1 MAGRP
6 ISSLPSVNRQ
16 AKAQIGILMKN
27 ELTFAQL
34 SDPHLSSLEDVQW
47 RDLASKRLLGYLSW
61 RKRRRAEHRS
71 EILESMQR
79 DLQQTAPEHL
89 VITGDLT
96 HIGLPDEFRQV
107 RVWLESLGAPGDVTV
122 IPGNHDAYVEVPW
135 ENSFAHWQ
143 PWMVPDEMPAANVQT
158 PFSEAIFPSLRIRG
172 PVAFIGLSSA
182 RPSAPFLAT
191 GRIGAHQLERLGE
204 ILEST
209 GRQGLFRVVMLHHPP
224 VPGEEKWRKRL
235 TDADSFCKVIA
246 WNGAELVLHGHRHRA
261 VQSRIEIPGTHV
273 PVFGI
278 PSASSSGHQP
288 GRAAQYYLYRVV
300 RSANVWELEVAV
312 LGYSAEQDRFS
323 RNSESRI
330 EIPCQA

>member
-1 MAGRP
+1 
-6 ISSLPSVNRQ
+6 
-16 AKAQIGILMKN
+16 MKN

-34 SDPHLSSLEDVQW
+34 SDPHLSSLENVQW

-71 EILESMQR
+71 EVLESMQR
-79 DLQQTAPEHL
+79 DLLQTAPQHL

-96 HIGLPDEFRQV
+96 HIGLPDEFRQA
-107 RVWLESLGAPGDVTV
+107 RDWLESLGAPRDVTV

-143 PWMVPDEMPAANVQT
+143 PWMVSDEMPEGNGQAPVPGT
-158 PFSEAIFPSLRIRG
+158 IFPSLRIRG
-172 PVAFIGLSSA
+172 PVAFIGLSTA

-191 GRIGAHQLERLGE
+191 GRIGAEQLKRLGE
-204 ILEST
+204 ILQST
-209 GRQGLFRVVMLHHPP
+209 RRQGLFRVVLLHHPP

-235 TDADSFCKVIA
+235 TDADSFCRVIA
-246 WNGAELVLHGHRHRA
+246 RFGAELVLHGHRHRA

-278 PSASSSGHQP
+278 PSASSIGHQP
-288 GRAAQYYLYRVV
+288 ERAAQYYVYKVGQADNAWKLD
-300 RSANVWELEVAV
+300 VAV
-312 LGYSAEQDRFS
+312 MSHASGQDRFS
-323 RNSESRI
+323 VTQEI
-330 EIPCQA
+330 HLEIPRLTT

>member
-1 MAGRP
+1 MKD
-6 ISSLPSVNRQ
+6 SLF
-16 AKAQIGILMKN
+16 
-27 ELTFAQL
+27 FAQV
-34 SDPHLSSLEDVQW
+34 SDPHLTSLEQVDW
-47 RDLASKRLLGYLSW
+47 HDLVNKRVLGYLSW

-71 EILESMQR
+71 EVLQNMQH
-79 DLQQTAPEHL
+79 DLRQTAPEHL

-96 HIGLPDEFRQV
+96 HIGLPDEFRQA
-107 RVWLESLGAPGDVTV
+107 RDWLESLGAPGDVTV
-122 IPGNHDAYVEVPW
+122 IPGNHDAYVKATW
-135 ENSFAHWQ
+135 ENSFAYWR
-143 PWMVPDEMPAANVQT
+143 PWMASDSAPAGAGQADGFDAV
-158 PFSEAIFPSLRIRG
+158 FPSLRIRG

-246 WNGAELVLHGHRHRA
+246 GNGAELVLHGHRHRA

-300 RSANVWELEVAV
+300 RSANVWELNVAV

-323 RNSESRI
+323 RVEEAHM
-330 EIPCQA
+330 EIPFVTPCSNPGRLG